1 MPKFSVLDAQDAI
14 EAPEAGRSTGTA
26 AFSKFMAVLQ
36 RIADAGE
43 PLNIAQLA
51 AQTGYPRPTVYRIVG
66 RG

>member
-1 MPKFSVLDAQDAI
+1 VKQPNAMPTPAALDAI
-14 EAPEAGRSTGTA
+14 EATDTARSTGTA

-51 AQTGYPRPTVYRIVG
+51 AQTGYPRPTIR
-66 RG
+66 